1 MEGNTEAFY
10 LKRCLEKVEL
20 QLKRGP
26 AGKWTGYDF
35 EQLSHEIM
43 ESTGILLSVTTLK
56 RIWGKLKYTSL
67 PAITTLNALA
77 KYTGSSDWNAFK
89 QEMAGHVAE
98 EELPSERE
106 GIQKASKYVF
116 WLIGGSLLLILIA
129 LFAFFYPAP
138 RESTDRASYSFSS
151 NKILSAGLPNSVI
164 FNYKVP
170 ESGKTSVFIT
180 QSWDESRKVEVSRK
194 NHVFSSIYYE
204 PGHYKAKLMVG
215 DMVMKQHELLIRSTG
230 WMGMTNNES
239 GTPIYFRPEEILK
252 DNKVVVDDKLLTKY
266 NLAKPHSAPLIRF
279 FNVQDIKGI
288 ASDNF
293 TFETSIKGSAGN
305 YGIPCQKMEVSLM
318 GKGDIMSIPLCSKGC
333 VGDLSLYA
341 WGQVTDSKT
350 ADLSGFGCD
359 LNDWVK
365 VRLESKNGIT
375 NIFVN
380 GRLAHAVKHSGPPV
394 SIIGLRYSFNGAGSV
409 QDTRLTNG
417 NNVIN
422 F

>member
-1 MEGNTEAFY
+1 MEGNTEALY
-10 LKRCLEKVEL
+10 LKRCLEKVEMR
-20 QLKRGP
+20 LKRGP
-26 AGKWTGYDF
+26 GTKWTGYDF
-35 EQLSHEIM
+35 EQLSNEIQ
-43 ESTGILLSVTTLK
+43 ESTGVLLSVTTLK

-67 PAITTLNALA
+67 PAITTMNTLA
-77 KYTGSSDWNAFK
+77 RYTGSSDWNAFK

-98 EELPSERE
+98 EALPSEPE
-106 GIQKASKYVF
+106 GRQKASNYIF
-116 WLIGGSLLLILIA
+116 WLIGSLLLTIIA

-138 RESTDRASYSFSS
+138 RENAEPASYSFSS

-204 PGHYKAKLMVG
+204 PGHYNAKLMVG
-215 DMVMKQHELLIRSTG
+215 DVVMKQHELLIKSMG
-230 WMGMTNNES
+230 WMAMANNES
-239 GTPIYFRPEEILK
+239 GTPVYFRPKEILK
-252 DNKVVVDDKLLTKY
+252 GNKVVVDDKLLAKY

-279 FNVQDIKGI
+279 FNVQDIEGI

-318 GKGDIMSIPLCSKGC
+318 GKDDVMSIPLCSKGC

-341 WGQVTDSKT
+341 WGQVMESKT

-359 LNDWVK
+359 LDDWVK
-365 VRLESKNGIT
+365 VKLESKNGIT

-380 GRLAHAVKHSGPPV
+380 GRLAHAVKHSGRPV
-394 SIIGLRYSFNGAGSV
+394 SIIGVRYSFNGAGSV
-409 QDTRLTNG
+409 QDTRLTDG
-417 NNVIN
+417 NKVIN